1 MTTRRAT
8 LDEIE
13 REIERRIE
21 SAVSGLRDGVAADAS
36 GFGLGHGCGE
46 VAALRSLRRWLTD
59 EMRSRDGVSTDDEGE
74 LRRPTTTDGETR
86 RR

>member
-21 SAVSGLRDGVAADAS
+21 AATSGALLTSVDAFTLGQQCGAA
-36 GFGLGHGCGE
+36 E
-46 VAALRSLRRWLTD
+46 ALRELRRWLTD
-59 EMRSRDGVSTDDEGE
+59 EMRSRDGVSADDEGE
-74 LRRPTTTDGETR
+74 LRRQPPPEVVTR